1 MAEEVKDDDPL
12 FKKLRQNLPDPVPD
26 DVIRQQVVKLHDQLI
41 YTVESLENFTWNQ
54 LAPTISVGALNALGV
69 PQSGNCLFTCNN

>member
-26 DVIRQQVVKLHDQLI
+26 DVIRQQVVKLHYQLI
-41 YTVESLENFTWNQ
+41 YTVKFYL
-54 LAPTISVGALNALGV
+54 
-69 PQSGNCLFTCNN
+69 